1 MAIRTNEQNVLDL
14 VPTDSQDISKA
25 IKSASVMVDNLLA
38 DADLTEGTLAQI
50 ETYLAAH
57 FLAQNPSIRKETGIK
72 LMEYKEGLKNTN
84 FGQQAID
91 LDSSNILQQR
101 NSNSSFELKV
111 FV

>member
-1 MAIRTNEQNVLDL
+1 MAIRTSEQNVLEL

-25 IKSASVMVDNLLA
+25 INSANVMVDNLLTDTDLA
-38 DADLTEGTLAQI
+38 DNTLTQI

-57 FLAQNPSIRKETGIK
+57 FLAQNPAIRKETGAE

-91 LDSSNILQQR
+91 IDSSNILLKI
-101 NSNSSFELKV
+101 NKSSGFELKV
-111 FV
+111 FE